1 MISSLHYYKYHYQLI
16 RESIREEINLDRAY
30 NVLSLTNYLFGL
42 REQLRFG
49 NYITD
54 SRTQA
59 LGYGGNQVLMLS
71 RSSTLVSVTEVSPR
85 NSFSSV
91 SVVLLPISTTVQR
104 IISLLCS
111 MSLPADFHYPKFIAH
126 SEFAINGEEISN
138 TTSDNQ
144 GNIVTNLKSGEDGTE
159 FNIDISVSSI
169 LIGVSYISIPEIY
182 TQIKERHYFH
192 ADRYDMFQP
201 MLQYFGDQAIW
212 NKEISDSLPNP
223 GDAYGYTSRNGEY
236 KQRLSQA
243 SGAF

>member
-1 MISSLHYYKYHYQLI
+1 MFFPQIQTTLNKGCLSMRQIRLLTTFEWTLLTLIGSLALSTMLIRESIFSIMPNCIEITLQLRSCVSAILGITVSIDSFDYNGIPVLYDFFSLHYYKYHYQLI
-16 RESIREEINLDRAY
+16 RESIREEINLDQTY

-111 MSLPADFHYPKFIAH
+111 
-126 SEFAINGEEISN
+126 
-138 TTSDNQ
+138 
-144 GNIVTNLKSGEDGTE
+144 IV
-159 FNIDISVSSI
+159 
-169 LIGVSYISIPEIY
+169 
-182 TQIKERHYFH
+182 
-192 ADRYDMFQP
+192 A
-201 MLQYFGDQAIW
+201 
-212 NKEISDSLPNP
+212 P
-223 GDAYGYTSRNGEY
+223 GRFP
-236 KQRLSQA
+236 LS
-243 SGAF
+243 